1 MKNAN
6 STSSTCPVRNPSLST
21 TASAQAPALR
31 GMINPYSKKVIQRK
45 RDDYQNVS
53 TSTVSKTPGL
63 SFEKTTVAVPPP
75 LSKSQMTNRYSSA
88 PTTVQAA
95 SFYTDVKPKV
105 DAKHAVSLAPPILY
119 KQNQDFQPNKRTKL
133 VHNPYDKKNTQR
145 KNSTSLL
152 SASSSKTM
160 PTPTKATASSTSISN
175 PYVKNNDKR
184 PNTENYCS
192 TSSTP
197 AQPRFSGD
205 INRGHQPY
213 VSQQKFS
220 MSNHHTPNKNSFSSS
235 VTNNSKENKSNS
247 NRTDSSSLC
256 FDDDGIDW
264 GAICLELDKKENDI
278 ISNKNNGG
286 NKSMQANTCISSS
299 SSSTMINKPSL
310 NNSNSIT
317 VTKPT
322 AVTTTKTTYQR
333 SSQTKP
339 MVNPYLKS
347 SNLKKNSTVTIS
359 TSSIKQ
365 KSPINSSCDTKHV
378 LRQNGHEKTAS
389 NNISVLMKNDK
400 SQGKNF
406 INKNDTFSMSSS
418 PSLVKKNVIQNH
430 RSQIMTET
438 DNSNNNYNK
447 RGTTFTKSVSL
458 PTKSTSKQKN
468 MPARLDRPSQ
478 WNQQQKQEEKCT
490 VHNPPLKRSM
500 SVPISP
506 HSTQKQN
513 NSTPNLD
520 KKPSHSSPSSVLLNK
535 NDVNISASSSNRQQ
549 QPQQQVSSSSSS
561 SSHLPKLPSNMS
573 YDPSRL
579 LPIRDQHSKSLIKNA
594 RISDKLN
601 NGWTLMVHQK
611 EGVLKALRLRRMVL
625 AYDMG
630 KFLSFSE

>member
-6 STSSTCPVRNPSLST
+6 ITSSTCPVRNPSSST

-31 GMINPYSKKVIQRK
+31 GMINPYSKKIIQRK

-53 TSTVSKTPGL
+53 ISTVSKTPGL

-105 DAKHAVSLAPPILY
+105 DAKHAVSLAPSILN
-119 KQNQDFQPNKRTKL
+119 KQNQNFQPNKRIKL
-133 VHNPYDKKNTQR
+133 IHNPYDKKNTQR

-152 SASSSKTM
+152 SASSAKTM
-160 PTPTKATASSTSISN
+160 PTATKATASSTSISN

-235 VTNNSKENKSNS
+235 VANNSKENKSNS
-247 NRTDSSSLC
+247 KRTDSSSLY

-264 GAICLELDKKENDI
+264 GAICLDDI

-286 NKSMQANTCISSS
+286 NKSTHANACVSSLS

-339 MVNPYLKS
+339 MVNPYMKS
-347 SNLKKNSTVTIS
+347 SNLKKNNTATIS

-365 KSPINSSCDTKHV
+365 QSPINSSCDTKHI
-378 LRQNGHEKTAS
+378 LRQNGHENTAS
-389 NNISVLMKNDK
+389 NNISIPMKNDK

-430 RSQIMTET
+430 RSQTMTKT
-438 DNSNNNYNK
+438 DNSSNNNNK
-447 RGTTFTKSVSL
+447 RGTTLTKSMSL

-500 SVPISP
+500 SVPISS

-513 NSTPNLD
+513 NSTTNLD
-520 KKPSHSSPSSVLLNK
+520 KKPSHSSPSSVLLKK
-535 NDVNISASSSNRQQ
+535 NNVNISTSSSNQQQ

-579 LPIRDQHSKSLIKNA
+579 LPIKDQHSKSLIKNA

-601 NGWTLMVHQK
+601 NGWTLLVHQK

-630 KFLSFSE
+630 KFLM